1 MIAWPCFP
9 ESQEFRVSSSAS
21 QKWLGNLKPAV
32 TGTPHA
38 PNDRMKS
45 NQNEVTSLESKIYI
59 IRGQKVM
66 LDFDLAELYQVPTM
80 RLNQQVRRNRY
91 RFPSDFMFTLT
102 NQELVSLKS
111 QFVISSSSW
120 GGRRKPP
127 LAFTEQ
133 GIAMLSSVLNS
144 RTAVEVNIV
153 IMRAFVQ
160 MRQILISNKDLEIKL
175 KDLEA
180 KYERHDGELKIVFD
194 AIRKLM
200 SIRAIPHR
208 RISGLGKRDV

>member
-1 MIAWPCFP
+1 
-9 ESQEFRVSSSAS
+9 
-21 QKWLGNLKPAV
+21 
-32 TGTPHA
+32 
-38 PNDRMKS
+38 MKS
-45 NQNEVTSLESKIYI
+45 IPSEVTTIESKIFI

-80 RLNQQVRRNRY
+80 RLNQQVRRNLY
-91 RFPSDFMFTLT
+91 RFPPDFMFILSDQDFK
-102 NQELVSLKS
+102 NLKS
-111 QFVISSSSW
+111 QFAISSSGW

-144 RTAVEVNIV
+144 RRAVEVNIA

-160 MRQILISNKDLEIKL
+160 MRQILISNKEFEIKL
-175 KDLEA
+175 ADLEV
-180 KYERHDGELKIVFD
+180 KLDRHDGELKVVFD

-200 SIRAIPHR
+200 A
-208 RISGLGKRDV
+208 